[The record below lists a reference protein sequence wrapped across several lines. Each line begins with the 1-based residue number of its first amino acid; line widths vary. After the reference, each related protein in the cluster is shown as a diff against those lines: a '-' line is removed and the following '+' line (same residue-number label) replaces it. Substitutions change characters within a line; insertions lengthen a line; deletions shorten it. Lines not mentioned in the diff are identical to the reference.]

1 MAFKSKAHKPSLII
15 NTKISSETTLRHN
28 FERHYFEDKQNEEE
42 SKHDVTNIKSSTNL
56 WWSKILPNTTP
67 EVSRFITFE
76 TSSMVFSYL

>member
-56 WWSKILPNTTP
+56 
-67 EVSRFITFE
+67 
-76 TSSMVFSYL
+76 